1 MRPRAA
7 VRQELFSVLDS
18 ALSVPVV
25 VQRQP
30 KDAGAPLVMIEPPPV
45 ESRGDIKADT
55 GHSFEQTIRIH
66 TRYPKGKA
74 NVGKRDEIASDVVDA
89 LNAAT
94 LDPTDHR
101 IVHWPEEPDNDTPQ
115 NYEAAGGEQAYDLV
129 LTYDIDTQIKATI

>member
-7 VRQELFSVLDS
+7 VREELHRVLTG

-30 KDAGAPLVMIEPPPV
+30 ADAGAPLVMIEPPETP
-45 ESRGDIKADT
+45 SRGDIKADT

-74 NVGKRDEIASDVVDA
+74 DVGKRDAIAEDVIAA

-94 LDPTDHR
+94 LDPTDHC
-101 IVHWPEEPDNDTPQ
+101 IVHWPEEPTDDTPQ
-115 NYEAAGGEQAYDLV
+115 EYEASGGEQAYDLV
-129 LTYDIDTQIKATI
+129 LEYDIDTQIKSTI

>member
-1 MRPRAA
+1 
-7 VRQELFSVLDS
+7 VLES

-45 ESRGDIKADT
+45 VSRGDIKRDT
-55 GHSFEQTIRIH
+55 GHSFEQTIRVH

-74 NVGKRDEIASDVVDA
+74 DVGRRDEIEADVIGA

-101 IVHWPEEPDNDTPQ
+101 IVDWPEEPDDSTPQ
-115 NYEAAGGEQAYDLV
+115 TYEAGGQQAYDLV